1 MSEPMTEEGMN
12 AIDDDVQ
19 VMIANPAFIRY
30 YVVRKHELEREN
42 AALTAEVSRLTEN
55 QRLQDSATAA
65 VLERNEKLTARVA
78 ELERDAGRYRWLRDQ
93 NWTQRGLFVVS
104 ANNQDVVR
112 LGTNCPS
119 SELLDAAIDAVRAKM
134 EEQK

>member
-42 AALTAEVSRLTEN
+42 AELHAEASRLTEN

-65 VLERNEKLTARVA
+65 VLERTEKAEARVA
-78 ELERDAGRYRWLRDQ
+78 ELERDAARYRWLRDESLAQ
-93 NWTQRGLFVVS
+93 KKMTVYVSQATRYADGL
-104 ANNQDVVR
+104 
-112 LGTNCPS
+112 S
-119 SELLDAAIDAVRAKM
+119 SSSFLHGEHMDAAIDAARG
-134 EEQK
+134 QG